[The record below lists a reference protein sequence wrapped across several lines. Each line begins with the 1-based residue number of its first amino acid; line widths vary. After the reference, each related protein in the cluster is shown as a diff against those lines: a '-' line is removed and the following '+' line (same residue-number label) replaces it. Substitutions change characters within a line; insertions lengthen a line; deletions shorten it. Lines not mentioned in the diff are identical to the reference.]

1 MLMRILA
8 VFFSF
13 YQIKHEAGRRT
24 HRQRERETYFGPAD
38 MTGHD
43 SAVQNSAIVPYSMLI
58 WLKKSTAV
66 GGGRAYSCVFVRV
79 CVRVYQSL
87 LSEWACLSVC
97 LHSERTVDG
106 DPFVEILACWQFD
119 GLAQVS

>member
-66 GGGRAYSCVFVRV
+66 GGGKSVFVCV
-79 CVRVYQSL
+79 CACVC
-87 LSEWACLSVC
+87 ACLSI
-97 LHSERTVDG
+97 S
-106 DPFVEILACWQFD
+106 FV
-119 GLAQVS
+119 